1 MLHVSF
7 QPPNSP
13 FPAVLPMIGQMGS
26 FKRPSA
32 DVGEVLDLYLHGL
45 VNGPLPGDLS
55 RVFRPAHHKLS
66 IPLST

>member
-26 FKRPSA
+26 FDRPSA
-32 DVGEVLDLYLHGL
+32 DLGEVLDLYLHGSVFL
-45 VNGPLPGDLS
+45 GQTQILP
-55 RVFRPAHHKLS
+55 FPHPH
-66 IPLST
+66 